1 METGIEATGNLLLC
15 WPLLTERE
23 RQECEASGVYPLSDR
38 QRAIETL
45 RSVAALFFGFE
56 ATKEYRAAY
65 TILISK
71 LQGKLQGPPY
81 SPPADQSD

>member
-1 METGIEATGNLLLC
+1 MSMAENLLLW

-23 RQECEASGVYPLSDR
+23 RQECEASDVYPLSDR

-65 TILISK
+65 AILEPISK
-71 LQGKLQGPPY
+71 LLGGVDRL
-81 SPPADQSD
+81 